1 MFENMEVGS
10 TITFSYV
17 EREEI
22 SPSLFPEHNHINYEV
37 ESFKGK
43 VLNIRDLRVQP
54 LAYST
59 IKRKSKSERSR
70 YFLTVQLENGQVKSF
85 YHNRMTNVKIK
96 RKRKSFVG
104 KIVDKLLS
112 A

>member
-1 MFENMEVGS
+1 MFDNIVAGS
-10 TITFSYV
+10 RISFDYV
-17 EREEI
+17 DREEI
-22 SPSLFPEHNHINYEV
+22 SPSLFPEHNHIKYEV

-43 VLNIRDLRVQP
+43 VLNVRDLRAEP

-70 YFLTVQLENGQVKSF
+70 YFLTVQLDNGQVKSF

-96 RKRKSFVG
+96 KKRTSFVG
-104 KIVDKLLS
+104 KIVDKLLT